1 MQQEVGVQNSGE
13 RQVSAVED
21 FGSTWEAIRNGLRRD
36 LGART
41 FDHWLKPMKLTGFDE
56 SAATVALELPSHF
69 MADWVREHYSDRLRY
84 AWRAMAPNVREIAIA
99 AADGAARPALFI
111 VGEEDALPPTEQLTG
126 TSGEG
131 IGMPLENNYVF
142 HNYVVGASNEV
153 AFNAAR
159 MMASADTPMA
169 SLLYIH
175 AGTGLGKTHLLHAT
189 GHEYLRRKPR
199 SNVVYMSAEKFMYEF
214 VSAMREKDT
223 IGFKQRLRSADLL
236 LVDDVQFIAGKEA
249 TQEEFFHTMNEIVSS
264 GHRLVISADRPPHEL
279 GAVDKRIS
287 SRLAGGLVTDLR
299 QPDLEHRRR
308 IVAHKLA
315 QMPQAEM
322 PADVADFLAHRFSS
336 SIRELE
342 GALTRV
348 VAYSLLSRRPIDTAF
363 AQETLAD
370 LLRHSQR
377 RITIDEIQRSVCEHY
392 GIRHAEMTSARRARE
407 VARPRQVAMYLA
419 KRLTPRSLPE
429 IGRRF
434 GGRDHTTV
442 IHAIK
447 RIKELRAADSELDS
461 DVRSLLRKLEG

>member
-1 MQQEVGVQNSGE
+1 MQQEFGIQNSGE
-13 RQVSAVED
+13 RQVSALED

-236 LVDDVQFIAGKEA
+236 LVDDVQFIAG
-249 TQEEFFHTMNEIVSS
+249 
-264 GHRLVISADRPPHEL
+264 
-279 GAVDKRIS
+279 
-287 SRLAGGLVTDLR
+287 
-299 QPDLEHRRR
+299 
-308 IVAHKLA
+308 
-315 QMPQAEM
+315 
-322 PADVADFLAHRFSS
+322 
-336 SIRELE
+336 
-342 GALTRV
+342 
-348 VAYSLLSRRPIDTAF
+348 
-363 AQETLAD
+363 
-370 LLRHSQR
+370 
-377 RITIDEIQRSVCEHY
+377 
-392 GIRHAEMTSARRARE
+392 
-407 VARPRQVAMYLA
+407 
-419 KRLTPRSLPE
+419 
-429 IGRRF
+429 
-434 GGRDHTTV
+434 
-442 IHAIK
+442 
-447 RIKELRAADSELDS
+447 
-461 DVRSLLRKLEG
+461 